1 MEHTQMINTPLAHA
15 VLEAAGSRRSVR
27 RFTDASISDTELD
40 QLLAT
45 AGRAPSAYNV
55 QPWRWV
61 AVRDQALK
69 DQLQTAAYGQAQ
81 VGAAPVLLVL
91 YTDTRDA
98 LDTIEETFAPTL
110 PADKA
115 AGTRAHLLG
124 TLGVKSDADREAWG
138 AGQSYIALG
147 YLLLLAE
154 SMGLGTSPML
164 GFDPDKVKSIL
175 GLPAYARVPALVALG
190 YPAEEGFE
198 SPRHAVG
205 RVLTRR

>member
-1 MEHTQMINTPLAHA
+1 MITTPLAQA
-15 VLEAAGSRRSVR
+15 VLDAAESRRSIR
-27 RFTDASISDTELD
+27 RYADTPVTEAELSV
-40 QLLAT
+40 LLAA
-45 AGRAPSAYNV
+45 AGRAPSAYNL

-61 AVRDQALK
+61 AVRDHELKSKIQA
-69 DQLQTAAYGQAQ
+69 AAFGQPQ

-91 YTDTRDA
+91 YTDTMDA
-98 LDTIEETFAPTL
+98 LNTVEETFAATL

-115 AGTRAHLLG
+115 AGTKAHLMD
-124 TLGVKSDADREAWG
+124 TLGAQSEADREAWG

-147 YLLLLAE
+147 YLLLIAE

-164 GFDPDKVKSIL
+164 GFNPEQVKSIL
-175 GLPAYARVPALVALG
+175 GLPSHARVPALVAVG

-205 RVLTRR
+205 RVLTSR

>member
-1 MEHTQMINTPLAHA
+1 MTSTALAHA
-15 VLEAAGSRRSVR
+15 VLEAAESRRSIR
-27 RFTDASISDTELD
+27 RYTDAPISDTELD

-69 DQLQTAAYGQAQ
+69 DQLQTAAYGQGQ
-81 VGAAPVLLVL
+81 VGAAPVVLVL

-98 LDTIEETFAPTL
+98 LDNIEETFAPTL

-115 AGTRAHLLG
+115 AATKDQLLR
-124 TLGVKSDADREAWG
+124 TLGARSDADREAWG

-164 GFDPDKVKSIL
+164 GFDPEKVKSIL
-175 GLPAYARVPALVALG
+175 GLPEYARVPALVAVG

-198 SPRHAVG
+198 SPRHAVE